1 MRIVDNK
8 KISFG
13 NYKWRVLKLEASRAL
28 VITENIIELRWY
40 HKSFEDI
47 TWADCVLR
55 AYLNNEFY
63 AEFNQNEKEKII
75 EVTCK
80 NLDNPWFGT
89 KGGKDTADKIFL
101 LSLEEVSE
109 YFGNSKTKLQNK
121 GKQRWYIDDQ
131 NNNERQ
137 AKYGNNF
144 HWWRLRSPGY
154 YSRTAASVNI
164 NGNIYI
170 RGNGVHGRPKD
181 SGGIRPALWIKLE
194 NISNSKNEFLRTK
207 ARQK

>member
-1 MRIVDNK
+1 MLWLPWLCLSQLLSLPSLLILR
-8 KISFG
+8 
-13 NYKWRVLKLEASRAL
+13 NYS
-28 VITENIIELRWY
+28 
-40 HKSFEDI
+40 
-47 TWADCVLR
+47 
-55 AYLNNEFY
+55 YLCNN
-63 AEFNQNEKEKII
+63 A
-75 EVTCK
+75 K
-80 NLDNPWFGT
+80 NFDNPWFGT

-154 YSRTAASVNI
+154 YGRTAASVNI
-164 NGNIYI
+164 NGNIYV
-170 RGNGVHGRPKD
+170 RGNGVYGRPKD

-194 NISNSKNEFLRTK
+194 NISNNKNELL
-207 ARQK
+207 